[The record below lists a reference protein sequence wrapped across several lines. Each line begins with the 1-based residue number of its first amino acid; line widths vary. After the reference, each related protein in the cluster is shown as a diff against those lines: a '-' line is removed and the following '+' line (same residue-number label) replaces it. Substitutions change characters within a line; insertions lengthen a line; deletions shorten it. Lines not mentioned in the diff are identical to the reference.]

1 MGKVR
6 KISGYGG
13 KYGVTEDGVVI
24 RDGHALSAQ
33 GGRYVNL
40 SWRGKV
46 ERVDVAYLVARAWVP
61 NPQGRA
67 YVVHRD
73 GDLRNNRA
81 SNLKWSE
88 TQSVVRRWRKDGR
101 RVLQF
106 DLSGSLVGAFGS
118 AIEAEEK
125 TGVARSLICRC
136 LRGEA
141 RRAKQWI
148 WRYE

>member
-1 MGKVR
+1 MDKVR
-6 KISGYGG
+6 KIKGYGG
-13 KYGVTEDGVVI
+13 KYGVTMDGVVI
-24 RDGHALSAQ
+24 RDGHALSPQ
-33 GGRYVNL
+33 FGRYVNL
-40 SWRGKV
+40 SWHGRS
-46 ERVDVAYLVARAWVP
+46 ERVDVAYLVARAWIP
-61 NPQGRA
+61 NPQGRE
-67 YVVHRD
+67 YVTHRD

-88 TQSVVRRWRKDGR
+88 TPAVKQCWKADGR

-106 DLSGSLVGAFGS
+106 DLSGSLVGMFGS
-118 AIEAEEK
+118 AAEAERE